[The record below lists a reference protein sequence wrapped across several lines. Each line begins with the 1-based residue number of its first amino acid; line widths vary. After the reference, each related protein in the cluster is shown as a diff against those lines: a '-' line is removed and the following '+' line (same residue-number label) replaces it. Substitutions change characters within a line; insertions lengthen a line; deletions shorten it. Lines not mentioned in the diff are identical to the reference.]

1 MTDTRRTPP
10 RSAPAQHRRPFTH
23 DPGQWEAERA
33 RVLHPRHVRDTAC
46 TTGCEPV
53 LVHEHPW
60 WGWLAWTVPGD
71 ATLPDRPR
79 QVGLALGATRLQRLS
94 LRWLTR
100 RPARRTALASAVPGS
115 LRLTAAV
122 LALIGLV
129 TGLFAIAHGV
139 RVGVALPA
147 MLLAP
152 LLAAYLPEW
161 LDSRALHPV
170 RSVEGD
176 SVCRYLHRL
185 SALHSYLVPAAAGRD
200 RHEGEPSGRDRAA
213 PAAGSR
219 RPAPEAGHPV
229 GLGRNHRPRAAGAST
244 HRPRRPHR
252 LARRH

>member
-23 DPGQWEAERA
+23 DPGQWEAERP
-33 RVLHPRHVRDTAC
+33 RVLHTRHVRDTAC

-79 QVGLALGATRLQRLS
+79 HVGLALGATRLQRLS

-100 RPARRTALASAVPGS
+100 RPARRTALASAVPDS

-139 RVGVALPA
+139 RVGVARNGRDRE
-147 MLLAP
+147 LAG
-152 LLAAYLPEW
+152 E
-161 LDSRALHPV
+161 
-170 RSVEGD
+170 
-176 SVCRYLHRL
+176 
-185 SALHSYLVPAAAGRD
+185 AAAGGPGQEVAD
-200 RHEGEPSGRDRAA
+200 RVGAGVARVQPSVEVVLPKSAQVGFAA
-213 PAAGSR
+213 AAASQ
-219 RPAPEAGHPV
+219 APIS
-229 GLGRNHRPRAAGAST
+229 GASPMT
-244 HRPRRPHR
+244 KNSN
-252 LARRH
+252 ARTGQSWRACPDCRTAEMSG